1 MANKIVWLLL
11 GLELCL
17 VFSLGFISGIISTN
31 EEVLAEFPLSSN
43 SYEKASPSDYI
54 QKDNIKLYKDRVVIL
69 IDNPSISSY
78 ADTNSMLPVLDEGS
92 NGIKFVPKNEK
103 EIKVGD
109 IISFKLENK
118 IIVHR
123 VVFIGQDEI
132 GTYFITKGDNNKY
145 ADEKIRFSDIVSKTI
160 AIIY

>member
-1 MANKIVWLLL
+1 MANKILWLLL

-17 VFSLGFISGIISTN
+17 VFSLGFISGIISDKET
-31 EEVLAEFPLSSN
+31 LKEFPLSSN
-43 SYEKASPSDYI
+43 NYEEASPSDYI
-54 QKDNIKLYKDRVVIL
+54 PEDNIKLYKDRVVIL

-78 ADTNSMLPVLDEGS
+78 ADTNSMLPVLDAGS
-92 NGIKFVPKNEK
+92 NGIKFVPKSEK

-109 IISFKLENK
+109 IISFKSENK

-123 VVFIGQDEI
+123 VVNIGSDEL